1 MEGIT
6 IPFHP
11 YPLSTI
17 ETMDVI
23 KIEGLQKSRGAFQL
37 GPFDLRVEP
46 GAFLGVLGREKSGRT
61 TLLRL
66 LWGLEKPGKG
76 TVEVFGMKPHL
87 KPIPVRQRA
96 GYAAANVWW
105 YPLLTAIQ
113 LIEFIGGFYP
123 NWDMDYARNLM
134 REFKVNEWYLLSA
147 LPMAELRKLN
157 MIAALGHHPSLV
169 VLDEPMSGL
178 NDKTAAT
185 VLDFL
190 LKLCRGQK
198 VTVVMSGPQNLDL
211 DYFADGVLTLNNGE
225 VVEQAM

>member
-1 MEGIT
+1 
-6 IPFHP
+6 
-11 YPLSTI
+11 
-17 ETMDVI
+17 MDVI

-178 NDKTAAT
+178 NDKTAAK

-190 LKLCRGQK
+190 RNLCREQK

-211 DYFADGVLTLNNGE
+211 DDFADGVLMLNDGS
-225 VVEQAM
+225 VVEQAI